1 MPLKSILPNLLLQ
14 IIYVYYYYVLLL
26 LFVLLLFNIVYKL
39 KEHNIDN

>member
-1 MPLKSILPNLLLQ
+1 MPLKSNLPNFLLQ